1 MKKRLIIPLCIV
13 LILPALAGL
22 AVHEVRG
29 SILEDLSALNLPGVQ
44 VYREMSMTAGKG
56 FLAQVMPWYER
67 RDAPGDLR
75 AEALEAIS
83 DADGWHVTPIPAASY
98 EALML
103 GFGIRLPLHPPQG
116 TVFEAWFFRQED
128 AFPDALPDAPPAGPW
143 TLAFFDRDTG
153 VFISLTDAVLPPDA
167 AFPAESCG
175 LEDLHWEGL
184 LVLRQET
191 PFPLAALEVP
201 AFLRGAVLQRLL
213 TAPGWQRIRITGESF
228 SDRLNRMQEE
238 VHPHLYPA
246 EGVVFE
252 WCFHRDSLYALFD
265 PDTGLF
271 LCYESDS

>member
-1 MKKRLIIPLCIV
+1 MKKRLITPLCIV
-13 LILPALAGL
+13 LILLVLAGL
-22 AVHEVRG
+22 AVHEVCG
-29 SILEDLSALNLPGVQ
+29 SVLEDLSALNLPGVQ
-44 VYREMSMTAGKG
+44 VYREMSMTAGEG

-83 DADGWHVTPIPAASY
+83 DADGWHVTPIPASSY

-116 TVFEAWFFRQED
+116 AVFEAWFFRQED
-128 AFPDALPDAPPAGPW
+128 AHPDALPGTPPARPW

-153 VFISLTDAVLPPDA
+153 VFITLTDAVLSPDA

-175 LEDLHWEGL
+175 LEDLPWEGL
-184 LVLRQET
+184 LVLRQDT
-191 PFPLAALEVP
+191 PFPLAAIEVP
-201 AFLRGAVLQRLL
+201 ADLRGAVLQRLL
-213 TAPGWQRIRITGESF
+213 TTPEWQRSRITGETF
-228 SDRLNRMQEE
+228 SDRLDRMQEE

-246 EGVVFE
+246 DGVVFE

-271 LCYESDS
+271 ICYEYDS